1 MDKQTD
7 KQTDKPTDK
16 QTDIPRDEPVIEFPC
31 NYPVKVIVEV
41 NSDIVAQVTSIVTK
55 HDPVMCPDKME
66 QNASRNGKFISLRFM
81 LWATGTSQL
90 EKLFEDLKQCDA
102 VKMVL

>member
-1 MDKQTD
+1 M
-7 KQTDKPTDK
+7 
-16 QTDIPRDEPVIEFPC
+16 TDIPTDEPKIEFPC

-41 NSDIVAQVTSIVTK
+41 DAGVVDEIIAIVEK
-55 HDPVMCPDKME
+55 HDASMSAEKMQ
-66 QNASRNGKFISLRFM
+66 QNPSRSGKFISLRFM
-81 LWATGTSQL
+81 LWATGTLQL